1 MSVKEKILDFVKNHI
16 IDENETILLKD
27 NTQLIDGCIIDSMG
41 MIKLLTFLEEE
52 LSVKIADDEL
62 NPDNF
67 KNIVSICKIV
77 EKNLSTIEEI

>member
-77 EKNLSTIEEI
+77 EKNLSTIKEI